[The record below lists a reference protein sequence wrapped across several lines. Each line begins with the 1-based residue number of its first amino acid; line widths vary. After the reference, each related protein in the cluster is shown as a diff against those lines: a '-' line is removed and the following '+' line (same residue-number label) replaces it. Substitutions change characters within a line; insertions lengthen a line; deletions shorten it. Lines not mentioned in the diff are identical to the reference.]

1 MTTNVVELISDF
13 FTLRN
18 SRSFWSVPGSALY
31 ELGEEVQKLYIEQI
45 NTEPP
50 KGHRSYLGGW
60 PSANLGSVHGDLLL
74 TSLLYTDQIVVRD
87 PVYDWFAPEQYTN
100 EHMMSARPGFLGPD
114 GVPNVRA
121 TRAFMENALARLEY
135 LKPLIDRGIVV
146 LAPGELLVKRERNR
160 IDQLREML
168 STALS
173 GDMDAYARRFSPS
186 DLATEDNV
194 RGLFAFV
201 GGERNEQ
208 LLRAQ
213 GHAIRYFARE
223 YAISTTMGA
232 TYTAPFRHE
241 MWLAS
246 EGLDSAPS
254 PSGQVSSALLA
265 SKMPIFTRLSPD
277 LIARVHDDDA
287 FGAFRRD
294 LHFAYQNAPVG
305 DADALDLFARDQ
317 DREILTPSIE
327 RAESAASSGF
337 LREFGVKLKN
347 SSFGILAGFT
357 VDLLAGT
364 PGLATAAG
372 AGVPVVSSYVEGRKT
387 DKSSLPIWT
396 ALVKHQQQFSE
407 EVSGVQTSTSQ
418 MGDRWGIPPEPSM
431 SVSVSEGASISDWF
445 SAGREDPEVR
455 GYVEGNYRP
464 CDCGSGLKHKFCCES
479 IRIR

>member
-13 FTLRN
+13 FALRN

-31 ELGEEVQKLYIEQI
+31 ELGEEVQKLYSGQISIE
-45 NTEPP
+45 PA

-87 PVYDWFAPEQYTN
+87 PICDWFAPEQYTN
-100 EHMMSARPGFLGPD
+100 EHMISARPGFLGPE
-114 GVPNVRA
+114 GIPNVRA
-121 TRAFMENALARLEY
+121 TRTFMAKALDRLEY
-135 LKPLIDRGIVV
+135 LRPLIDRGIVV
-146 LAPGELLVKRERNR
+146 LAPGELLVKREEDR
-160 IDQLREML
+160 INQLREQL

-173 GDMDAYARRFSPS
+173 GDMEAYARRFGPS

-223 YAISTTMGA
+223 YAISTAMGA

-246 EGLDSAPS
+246 EGLGSTPT

-265 SKMPIFTRLSPD
+265 SKVPVFTRLSPD

-305 DADALDLFARDQ
+305 DADALELFARDQ

-327 RAESAASSGF
+327 KAESAASSGF

-347 SSFGILAGFT
+347 SSFGILAGLT
-357 VDLLAGT
+357 VDVLAGT
-364 PGLATAAG
+364 PGLATAVG
-372 AGVPVVSSYVEGRKT
+372 ASVPMVSSYVDGRKM
-387 DKSSLPIWT
+387 DKGSLPIWT

-407 EVSGVQTSTSQ
+407 EVSGVQSSTSQ
-418 MGDRWGIPPEPSM
+418 TGDRWGIPPEPSM
-431 SVSVSEGASISDWF
+431 NVSISEGATISDWI
-445 SAGREDPEVR
+445 SEGREDPEVR
-455 GYVEGNYRP
+455 GYAAGNYRP
-464 CDCGSGLKHKFCCES
+464 CDCGSGLKHKFCCETL
-479 IRIR
+479 RVR